1 MTSLNQRIDAY
12 TEIVRKGEVQ
22 AAYRGIMEFM
32 GQLRAAFMTSDA
44 DIEVGGSIYQGYMDM
59 TYFPLNTASLK
70 NKGLKIAVVYLH
82 DKKAFEAWLSARNRT
97 ILSHYR
103 DLFDDAILDEV
114 VVFHDENNPDAVL
127 ECLLTGSPD
136 FDHQNKLIA
145 DLISGTE
152 TFIEAV
158 EKIISNLD

>member
-22 AAYRGIMEFM
+22 AAYRGIMDSWPASRC
-32 GQLRAAFMTSDA
+32 LMTSDA

-97 ILSHYR
+97 I
-103 DLFDDAILDEV
+103 
-114 VVFHDENNPDAVL
+114 
-127 ECLLTGSPD
+127 
-136 FDHQNKLIA
+136 
-145 DLISGTE
+145 
-152 TFIEAV
+152 
-158 EKIISNLD
+158 

>member
-1 MTSLNQRIDAY
+1 M
-12 TEIVRKGEVQ
+12 V
-22 AAYRGIMEFM
+22 
-32 GQLRAAFMTSDA
+32 
-44 DIEVGGSIYQGYMDM
+44 
-59 TYFPLNTASLK
+59 
-70 NKGLKIAVVYLH
+70 
-82 DKKAFEAWLSARNRT
+82 
-97 ILSHYR
+97 
-103 DLFDDAILDEV
+103 LDEV
-114 VVFHDENNPDAVL
+114 EVFHDEDNPDAVL